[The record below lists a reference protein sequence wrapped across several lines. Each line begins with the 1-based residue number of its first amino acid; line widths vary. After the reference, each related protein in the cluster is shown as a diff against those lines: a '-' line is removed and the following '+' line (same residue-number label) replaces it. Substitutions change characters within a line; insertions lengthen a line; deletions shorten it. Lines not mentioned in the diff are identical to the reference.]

1 MKEKKEY
8 IRRINSEIER
18 INISGEPKELYK
30 PIQYIL
36 NLKSKRVR
44 PILSILGF
52 ELFDNKIEK
61 IYKPS
66 IAIEFF
72 HNFTLIHDDIMDNA
86 TLRRGEKTVHE
97 KWNKNIGVLSGDLL
111 MIFAFKMLEDIDSDN
126 LKEILKRF
134 NDIAIKVCEGQQY
147 DMNFEIEKKI
157 SEPDYINM
165 IKLKTAV
172 LIGFSL
178 ELGGL
183 IANQKNEITTKLYK
197 AGELM
202 GIAFQLMDDHLD
214 VFGNEKFGKKI
225 GGDIISNKKTYLMIK
240 LLEEANQ
247 DDLLLIEKWAN
258 IKNQS
263 EEKINIITGLLKKY
277 KVDLKSE
284 KLTKEYFSKGMDILK
299 DIPSKKNQLN
309 YLKTFF
315 ENLLVRKN

>member
-1 MKEKKEY
+1 MIDSKEY
-8 IRRINSEIER
+8 IRRINSEIEK
-18 INISGEPKELYK
+18 IKISGEPDELYK

-44 PILSILGF
+44 PILSMMGYR
-52 ELFDNKIEK
+52 LFNKKIEK

-86 TLRRGEKTVHE
+86 SLRRGNETVHN
-97 KWNKNIGVLSGDLL
+97 KWNKNIGILSGDLL
-111 MIFAFKMLEDIDSDN
+111 MIFAFKMLEDIDNGN

-147 DMNFEIEKKI
+147 DMNFESEKDI
-157 SEPDYINM
+157 SESDYLNM

-183 IANQKNEITTKLYK
+183 IANQKKEITNKLYR

-214 VFGNEKFGKKI
+214 VFGSEKFGKKI
-225 GGDIISNKKTYLMIK
+225 GGDIVLNKKTYLMIK
-240 LLEEANQ
+240 LLEEASE
-247 DDLLLIEKWAN
+247 DDLHDIKKWVKT
-258 IKNQS
+258 KNKE
-263 EEKINIITGLLKKY
+263 EEKIKIITGLLKKY
-277 KVDLKSE
+277 DIDLKSE
-284 KLTKEYFSKGMDILK
+284 KLTNKYFSEGMKILNDIRS
-299 DIPSKKNQLN
+299 DKNQMN
-309 YLKTFF
+309 HLKSYF
-315 ENLLVRKN
+315 ENLLVRNN

>member
-1 MKEKKEY
+1 MTDSKEY
-8 IRRINSEIER
+8 IRRINSEIEK
-18 INISGEPKELYK
+18 IKISGEPDELYK

-44 PILSILGF
+44 PILSMMGYR
-52 ELFDNKIEK
+52 LFNKKIEK

-86 TLRRGEKTVHE
+86 SLRRGNDTVHN
-97 KWNKNIGVLSGDLL
+97 KWNKNIGILSGDLL
-111 MIFAFKMLEDIDSDN
+111 MIFAFKMLEDIDNGN

-147 DMNFEIEKKI
+147 DLNFESEKDI
-157 SEPDYINM
+157 SESDYLNM

-183 IANQKNEITTKLYK
+183 IANQKKEITNKLYR

-214 VFGNEKFGKKI
+214 VFGSEKFGKKI
-225 GGDIISNKKTYLMIK
+225 GGDIVLNKKTYLMIK
-240 LLEEANQ
+240 LLEEASE
-247 DDLLLIEKWAN
+247 DDLHDIKKW
-258 IKNQS
+258 IKTKNKE
-263 EEKINIITGLLKKY
+263 EEKIKIITSLLKKY
-277 KVDLKSE
+277 DIDLKSE
-284 KLTKEYFSKGMDILK
+284 KLTNKYFSEGMKILNDIRS
-299 DIPSKKNQLN
+299 DKNQMN
-309 YLKTFF
+309 HLKSYF
-315 ENLLVRKN
+315 ENLLVRNN

>member
-1 MKEKKEY
+1 MTDSKEY
-8 IRRINSEIER
+8 IRRINSEIEK
-18 INISGEPKELYK
+18 IKISGEPDELYK

-44 PILSILGF
+44 PILSMMGYR
-52 ELFDNKIEK
+52 LFNKKIEK

-86 TLRRGEKTVHE
+86 SLRRGNDTVHN
-97 KWNKNIGVLSGDLL
+97 KWNKNIGILSGDLL
-111 MIFAFKMLEDIDSDN
+111 MIFAFKMLEDIDNGN

-147 DMNFEIEKKI
+147 DLNFESEKDI
-157 SEPDYINM
+157 SESDYLNM

-183 IANQKNEITTKLYK
+183 IANQKKEITNKLYK

-214 VFGNEKFGKKI
+214 VFGSEKFGKKI
-225 GGDIISNKKTYLMIK
+225 GGDIVLNKKTYLMIK
-240 LLEEANQ
+240 LLEEASE
-247 DDLLLIEKWAN
+247 DDLHDIKKWVKT
-258 IKNQS
+258 KNKE
-263 EEKINIITGLLKKY
+263 EEKIKIITSLLKKY
-277 KVDLKSE
+277 DIDLKSE
-284 KLTKEYFSKGMDILK
+284 KLTNKYFSEGMKILNDIRS
-299 DIPSKKNQLN
+299 DKNQMN
-309 YLKTFF
+309 HLKSYF
-315 ENLLVRKN
+315 ENLLVRNN

>member
-1 MKEKKEY
+1 MTDKKKY
-8 IRRINSEIER
+8 IDKINSEIQK

-44 PILSILGF
+44 PILSLLGF

-61 IYKPS
+61 VLKPS

-86 TLRRGEKTVHE
+86 KLRRGKKTVHE

-111 MIFAFKMLEDIDSDN
+111 MIFAFKMLEDIDSVN
-126 LKEILKRF
+126 LKNILKRF
-134 NDIAIKVCEGQQY
+134 NEIAIKVCEGQQY
-147 DMNFEIEKKI
+147 DMNFEKEKNI
-157 SEPDYINM
+157 SELDYLNM

-183 IANQKNEITTKLYK
+183 IANQKKEITTKLYK

-214 VFGNEKFGKKI
+214 IFGTEKFGKKI
-225 GGDIISNKKTYLMIK
+225 GGDIVSNKNTYLMIK

-247 DDLLLIEKWAN
+247 DDLLIIEKWRN
-258 IKNQS
+258 IKNRS
-263 EEKINIITGLLKKY
+263 EEKINVLTELLKKY
-277 KVDLKSE
+277 EIDSKSE
-284 KLTKEYFSKGMDILK
+284 KLTKEYFSKGMEILK
-299 DIPSKKNQLN
+299 NIPSNKNQMN

-315 ENLLVRKN
+315 ENLLVRKY

>member
-1 MKEKKEY
+1 MIDSKEY
-8 IRRINSEIER
+8 IRRINSEIEK
-18 INISGEPKELYK
+18 IKISGEPDELYK

-44 PILSILGF
+44 PILSMMGYR
-52 ELFDNKIEK
+52 LFNKKIEK

-86 TLRRGEKTVHE
+86 SLRRGNETVHN
-97 KWNKNIGVLSGDLL
+97 KWNKNIGILSGDLL
-111 MIFAFKMLEDIDSDN
+111 MIFAFKMLEDIDNGN

-147 DMNFEIEKKI
+147 DMNFEIEKDI
-157 SEPDYINM
+157 SESDYLNM

-183 IANQKNEITTKLYK
+183 IANQKKEITNKLYR

-214 VFGNEKFGKKI
+214 VFGSEKFGKKI
-225 GGDIISNKKTYLMIK
+225 GGDIVLNKKTYLMIK
-240 LLEEANQ
+240 LLEEASE
-247 DDLLLIEKWAN
+247 DDLHDIKKWVKT
-258 IKNQS
+258 KNKE
-263 EEKINIITGLLKKY
+263 EEKIKIITGLLKKY
-277 KVDLKSE
+277 DIDLKSE
-284 KLTKEYFSKGMDILK
+284 KLTNKYFSEGMKILNDIRS
-299 DIPSKKNQLN
+299 DKNQMN
-309 YLKTFF
+309 HLKSYF
-315 ENLLVRKN
+315 ENLLVRNN

>member
-1 MKEKKEY
+1 MTDKKKY
-8 IRRINSEIER
+8 IDKINSEIQK

-44 PILSILGF
+44 PILSLLGF

-61 IYKPS
+61 VLKPS

-86 TLRRGEKTVHE
+86 KLRRGKKTVHE

-111 MIFAFKMLEDIDSDN
+111 MIFAFKMLEDIDSVN
-126 LKEILKRF
+126 LKNILKRF

-147 DMNFEIEKKI
+147 DMNFEKEKNI
-157 SEPDYINM
+157 SELDYLNM

-183 IANQKNEITTKLYK
+183 IANQKKEITTKLYK

-214 VFGNEKFGKKI
+214 IFGTEKFGKKI
-225 GGDIISNKKTYLMIK
+225 GGDIVSNKNTYLMIK

-247 DDLLLIEKWAN
+247 DDLLIIEKWRN
-258 IKNQS
+258 IKNRS
-263 EEKINIITGLLKKY
+263 EEKINVLTELLKKY
-277 KVDLKSE
+277 EIDSKSE
-284 KLTKEYFSKGMDILK
+284 KLTKEYFSKGMEILK
-299 DIPSKKNQLN
+299 NIPSNKNQLN

-315 ENLLVRKN
+315 ENLLVRKY

>member
-1 MKEKKEY
+1 MTDSKEY
-8 IRRINSEIER
+8 IRRINSEIEK
-18 INISGEPKELYK
+18 IKISGEPDELYK

-44 PILSILGF
+44 PILSMMGYR
-52 ELFDNKIEK
+52 LFNKKIEK

-86 TLRRGEKTVHE
+86 SLRRGNDTVHN
-97 KWNKNIGVLSGDLL
+97 KWNKNIGILSGDLL
-111 MIFAFKMLEDIDSDN
+111 MIFAFKMLEDIDNGN

-147 DMNFEIEKKI
+147 DLNFESEKDI
-157 SEPDYINM
+157 SESDYLNM

-183 IANQKNEITTKLYK
+183 IANQKKEITNKLYR

-214 VFGNEKFGKKI
+214 VFGSEKFGKKI
-225 GGDIISNKKTYLMIK
+225 GGDIVLNKKTYLMIK
-240 LLEEANQ
+240 LLEEASE
-247 DDLLLIEKWAN
+247 DDLHDIKKWVKT
-258 IKNQS
+258 KNKE
-263 EEKINIITGLLKKY
+263 EEKIKIITSLLKKY
-277 KVDLKSE
+277 DIDLKSE
-284 KLTKEYFSKGMDILK
+284 KLTNKYFSEGMKILNDIRS
-299 DIPSKKNQLN
+299 DKNQMN
-309 YLKTFF
+309 HLKSYF
-315 ENLLVRKN
+315 ENLLVRNN

>member
-1 MKEKKEY
+1 MIDSKEY
-8 IRRINSEIER
+8 IKRINSEIKK
-18 INISGEPKELYK
+18 IKILGKPDELYN

-44 PILSILGF
+44 PILSMMGYK
-52 ELFDNKIEK
+52 LFDDKIEK

-86 TLRRGEKTVHE
+86 SLRRGNETVHN
-97 KWNKNIGVLSGDLL
+97 KWNKNTGILSGDLL
-111 MIFAFKMLEDIDSDN
+111 MIFAFKMLEDIDNGN

-147 DMNFEIEKKI
+147 DMNFEIEKDI
-157 SEPDYINM
+157 SESDYLNM

-178 ELGGL
+178 EIGGL
-183 IANQKNEITTKLYK
+183 IANQKKEITNKLYK

-214 VFGNEKFGKKI
+214 VFGSKKFGKKI
-225 GGDIISNKKTYLMIK
+225 GGDIVSNKKTYLMIK
-240 LLEEANQ
+240 LLEEASK
-247 DDLLLIEKWAN
+247 DDLNHIKKW
-258 IKNQS
+258 IMTKNKE
-263 EEKINIITGLLKKY
+263 EEKIKKITSLLKKY
-277 KVDLKSE
+277 NIDIKSE
-284 KLTKEYFSKGMDILK
+284 KLTNKYFSEGISILNDIRS
-299 DIPSKKNQLN
+299 DKNQMN
-309 YLKTFF
+309 NLKRYF
-315 ENLLVRKN
+315 ENLLVRNN